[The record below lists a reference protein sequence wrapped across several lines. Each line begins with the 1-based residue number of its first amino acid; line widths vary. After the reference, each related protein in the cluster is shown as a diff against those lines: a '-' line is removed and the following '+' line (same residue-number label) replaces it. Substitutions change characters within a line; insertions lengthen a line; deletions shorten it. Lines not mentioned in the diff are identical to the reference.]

1 MIDCT
6 EEATMRTTVL
16 WVSPKGVLIGK
27 KSGALVATLEGDDL
41 AYQAGQIKL
50 GGTEAPTLEEVALGP
65 LTVNGKPLAAITS
78 AATVSWAP

>member
-1 MIDCT
+1 M
-6 EEATMRTTVL
+6 
-16 WVSPKGVLIGK
+16 
-27 KSGALVATLEGDDL
+27 ATLEGDDL
-41 AYQAGQIKL
+41 AYQAGQVKL